1 MIQCRV
7 QAAICSST
15 ADTFFTAVNV
25 TDNCAKIIS
34 HQALARFKMEKET
47 IIFDASKIFPM
58 VSMISLGS
66 II

>member
-34 HQALARFKMEKET
+34 HQVLPGLRWKKKQTYLMHLKYFQW
-47 IIFDASKIFPM
+47 SQ
-58 VSMISLGS
+58 
-66 II
+66 